1 MSENLSEFIPLKE
14 ASELTSLSVGA
25 IRQAIRRGSIE
36 SLVHL
41 SLVHVHKEGVQEYAK
56 KSRTKSTPIRTEK
69 GVHLSEKK
77 IEELLEKY
85 TAGLRESLELEIE
98 KARTEFKES
107 LEKLEEEKE
116 DLRKAFIK
124 NLASATHPDVSSLPA
139 PSKPR
144 RRWLLFGRKENN

>member
-85 TAGLRESLELEIE
+85 TAGMRESLELEIE

-107 LEKLEEEKE
+107 LEKLEEENE
-116 DLRKAFIK
+116 YLRKVVIK
-124 NLASATHPDVSSLPA
+124 SLASANEPPSVSSLPS
-139 PSKPR
+139 PKPR
-144 RRWLLFGRKENN
+144 KKWLLFGKKD

>member
-41 SLVHVHKEGVQEYAK
+41 SLVHVHKEGVQAYAK
-56 KSRTKSTPIRTEK
+56 KSRTPSTPKRTENE
-69 GVHLSEKK
+69 VHLSEKK

-85 TAGLRESLELEIE
+85 TAGMRESLELEIE

-107 LEKLEEEKE
+107 LEKLEEENE
-116 DLRKAFIK
+116 YLRKVVIK
-124 NLASATHPDVSSLPA
+124 SLASANEPPSVSSLPS
-139 PSKPR
+139 PKPR
-144 RRWLLFGRKENN
+144 KKWFFFGKKD

>member
-85 TAGLRESLELEIE
+85 TAELRESLELEIE

-124 NLASATHPDVSSLPA
+124 NLASASEPPSVSSLPS
-139 PSKPR
+139 PKPR
-144 RRWLLFGRKENN
+144 KKWFFFGKKD